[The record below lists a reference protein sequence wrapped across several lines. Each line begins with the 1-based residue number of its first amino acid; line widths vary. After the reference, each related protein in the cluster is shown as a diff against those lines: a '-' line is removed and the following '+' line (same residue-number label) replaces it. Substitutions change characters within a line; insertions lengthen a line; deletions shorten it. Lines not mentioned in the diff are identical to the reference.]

1 MLEEFNIYKDKILN
15 ILKNKKYSKKTP
27 LNTYT
32 SSEILKEFTFD
43 PKTTYIEIHTLRKEN
58 KDAILIDFFEFVKI
72 KEYKNYFD
80 IVFKL
85 DDNDIKSVFETI
97 DLYQPESITIY
108 GTTNNEEF
116 EKQIKKSNKINDICN
131 YSITLNF
138 EEQTIKINYNKDDKY
153 LVKQVK
159 KIKKHFE

>member
-15 ILKNKKYSKKTP
+15 TLKNKKYSKKTP

-32 SSEILKEFTFD
+32 SSIILKDFTFN
-43 PKTTYIEIHTLRKEN
+43 PQITYIEIHTLKKEN
-58 KDAILIDFFEFVKI
+58 KDAILIEFFEFIKI

-80 IVFKL
+80 IIFKL
-85 DDNDIKSVFETI
+85 DDNDIKTVYEVIEQYQQETI
-97 DLYQPESITIY
+97 SIY
-108 GTTNNEEF
+108 EATNNEEF
-116 EKQIKKSNKINDICN
+116 EKQIKKGNKINEISN

-138 EEQTIKINYNKDDKY
+138 EEQTIKINYNKNNKDI
-153 LVKQVK
+153 VKQVK

>member
-32 SSEILKEFTFD
+32 SSVILKDFTFN
-43 PKTTYIEIHTLRKEN
+43 PQKTYIEIHTLKKEN
-58 KDAILIDFFEFVKI
+58 KDAILIEFFEFIKI

-80 IVFKL
+80 IIFKL
-85 DDNDIKSVFETI
+85 DDNDIKTVYEVI
-97 DLYQPESITIY
+97 DHYQPESISIY
-108 GTTNNEEF
+108 ETTNNEEF
-116 EKQIKKSNKINDICN
+116 EKQIKKGNKVSDICN

-138 EEQTIKINYNKDDKY
+138 EEQTIKINYNKNNKDI
-153 LVKQVK
+153 VKQIKKVK
-159 KIKKHFE
+159 KYFE